1 MLGTEKV
8 NELRPSSQAFGPRW
22 SARRTSIL
30 LTVAA
35 LILWSY
41 SVTQAELNFGFYG
54 LIDSFPITFFIAL
67 GLLTIAS
74 AILWISS
81 ENHGK
86 LLFLQLCVLIASLYL
101 VPVVIGGATPVMPE
115 SYYDLGVME
124 YIARQGDINQ
134 VSIWEYNWPSNWIL
148 WSIFSQVKGIGIPGI
163 ITLIPFIPL
172 LWLCMVLVPLFL
184 FLKKA
189 IGQAWPN
196 YCWAGMWLFSLGN
209 WTPTLDTGAQ
219 ALGLFFTFSLL
230 ALFPMVA
237 QKYEIKSLGHRFS
250 IILILAATAA
260 THLLSS
266 LAALVIPVALFLSK
280 RVRCANLALT
290 AAIFIVGWSMYGA
303 VAWFERELPDFTG
316 LGFTIGEATRITLD
330 PLSAGSESQVAIV
343 IARLILS
350 AVLIAVAICGAL
362 LARKYKK
369 TINADSTV
377 LALAIGF
384 GLLAILV
391 GSGYGSSL
399 YQRFFTFLLP
409 MIAYF
414 AIKMLHFRVATV
426 IITIVLVTAMPLAF
440 IARYGNQEI
449 DYLSQAYLSGAYS
462 FQDNTTHG
470 TVIGEMPM
478 GRMKYQE
485 RFLVHS
491 ADDLEWAQGELT
503 YEERLIPSPHYVII
517 SNHDRATYTFVYNDI
532 ELIDDLEDSL
542 KGSNNYQAIFIN
554 IDLTVYM
561 HEALE

>member
-1 MLGTEKV
+1 MLSNEKADV
-8 NELRPSSQAFGPRW
+8 LRPSSQAFGPRW
-22 SARRTSIL
+22 STKRASIL

-41 SVTQAELNFGFYG
+41 SVTQAGLNIGFYG
-54 LIDSFPITFFIAL
+54 LIYSFPITFFIAL

-115 SYYDLGVME
+115 SFYDLGRME
-124 YIARQGDINQ
+124 YIARQGNLDQ
-134 VSIWEYNWPSNWIL
+134 VSIWEYNWPINWIL
-148 WSIFSQVKGIGIPGI
+148 WSILSQVKGIGIPGI
-163 ITLIPFIPL
+163 ITIIPFVPL
-172 LWLCMVLVPLFL
+172 ILLCMVLVPVFL

-189 IGQAWPN
+189 IGKAWPN
-196 YCWAGMWLFSLGN
+196 YCWAGMWLFCLGN
-209 WTPTLDTGAQ
+209 WTATLDTGAQ
-219 ALGLFFTFSLL
+219 GLGLFFAFSLL

-266 LAALVIPVALFLSK
+266 LAALVIPVTLFLSR
-280 RVRCANLALT
+280 RVRCANLALI

-303 VAWFERELPDFTG
+303 VVYFERGLSDFIQQ
-316 LGFTIGEATRITLD
+316 GFTIREATRMTLN
-330 PLSAGSESQVAIV
+330 PLSGGSEAQVAIV

-350 AVLIAVAICGAL
+350 AVFIAVAICGAL
-362 LARKYKK
+362 LARKYKS
-369 TINADSTV
+369 TINADSAV

-414 AIKMLHFRVATV
+414 ATRMLHFRVATV

-440 IARYGNQEI
+440 VARYGNQEM
-449 DYLSQAYLSGAYS
+449 DYLSQAYLSGAYL

-470 TVIGEMPM
+470 TVIGEMPF

-491 ADDLEWAQGELT
+491 IDELEWKLGTLT
-503 YEERLIPSPHYVII
+503 YKERLIHSPHYVII
-517 SNHDRATYTFVYNDI
+517 SSHDRATYAFVNNDT
-532 ELIDDLEDSL
+532 ELVDELEDSL
-542 KGSNNYQAIFIN
+542 NGSNNYQAVFMN
-554 IDLTVYM
+554 MDLSVYI
-561 HEALE
+561 HEASE